1 LPYGIPTFGVSATVS
16 VTFALGSVH
25 LFVSEVA
32 VSRVLAVDPG
42 LTRCG
47 VAVVEG
53 GPGRSLQMLHVEVVG
68 TSPQDPLSSRLLELC
83 TRLEELLDGYAPD
96 IVAVER
102 VFSQHNVA
110 SAMTTAQ
117 AAGVALLLGARR
129 GLATHE
135 HTPTEVKAS
144 VTGNGRAEKA
154 QVAAMVTR
162 LLHLPEP
169 PKPVDATDALALAIC
184 HLWQMPFLARLAA
197 REVLL

>member
-1 LPYGIPTFGVSATVS
+1 VSAAAAGS
-16 VTFALGSVH
+16 FALGSVH
-25 LFVSEVA
+25 LFGAEVA
-32 VSRVLAVDPG
+32 VARVLAVDPG

-53 GPGRSLQMLHVEVVG
+53 GPGRSLQLVHVDVLV
-68 TSPQDPLSSRLLELC
+68 TSPQDPLASRLLELD
-83 TRLEELLDGYAPD
+83 TSLVEVLDAHRPD

-117 AAGVALLLGARR
+117 AAGIALLLGARR

-144 VTGNGRAEKA
+144 VTGNGRADKA

-162 LLHLPEP
+162 LLHLTEP